1 MRLRRSRAAVTLALL
16 ALASAALAQMASRN
30 QKVEVMRVGS
40 RIACQ
45 CGCSD
50 TVATCSMLGC
60 SFSHPAKLKI
70 AQMQGSGS
78 SDQSIIDSFVKEY
91 GAGIYRA
98 QPNAFGWVIPYL
110 VLGLGLM
117 AILWFVRR
125 SRRAAKP
132 ALVSDARLAR
142 YTDQID
148 KEIAN
153 LDQ

>member
-1 MRLRRSRAAVTLALL
+1 MRLWRSRAAAALVL
-16 ALASAALAQMASRN
+16 CALVSSALAQMASRN
-30 QKVEVMRVGS
+30 QKVEVSRVGS

-70 AQMQGSGS
+70 AQMQGAGS
-78 SDQSIIDSFVKEY
+78 SDQSIIDAFVKEY
-91 GAGIYRA
+91 GPGIYRSA
-98 QPNAFGWVIPYL
+98 PNAFGWVVPYVAL
-110 VLGLGLM
+110 ALGLI
-117 AILWFVRR
+117 AILWFVRH
-125 SRRAAKP
+125 SRRTKP
-132 ALVSDARLAR
+132 ALVFDAKLAR
-142 YTDQID
+142 YNEQID